1 MTNEE
6 ARRILQCLHDGF
18 DPITGEVLPEEH
30 ICNSAQ
36 VLRALHRAILMLSG
50 TKEHVVPDH
59 EGQLN
64 AGRPWTDEDCSA
76 LRDLYRSGCSMEEI
90 CAKLHRR
97 KCGVVKQLS
106 RLGLVP
112 TKHARAGLPWT
123 SEEDE
128 LLDDLLKCDYT
139 IAQIAEKMERT
150 SFAIFCRLEKRQ
162 GNAAR
167 GEENLFSDQLPPWR
181 YEDTKKLRQMF
192 QQGKSIPEMAVY
204 FHRPESSI
212 SARLFYLGLT
222 KSAPVHL
229 SAAPSEK

>member
-50 TKEHVVPDH
+50 TEEHVVPDH
-59 EGQLN
+59 EGKLN

-97 KCGVVKQLS
+97 KRGVVKQLS

-162 GNAAR
+162 AMPHGVKRICLAISFLHGDMKIPRSSVKCFSKGSLFRKWLYTFTVPKAA
-167 GEENLFSDQLPPWR
+167 FPP
-181 YEDTKKLRQMF
+181 DCF
-192 QQGKSIPEMAVY
+192 I
-204 FHRPESSI
+204 
-212 SARLFYLGLT
+212 
-222 KSAPVHL
+222 
-229 SAAPSEK
+229 

>member
-1 MTNEE
+1 
-6 ARRILQCLHDGF
+6 
-18 DPITGEVLPEEH
+18 
-30 ICNSAQ
+30 
-36 VLRALHRAILMLSG
+36 
-50 TKEHVVPDH
+50 
-59 EGQLN
+59 
-64 AGRPWTDEDCSA
+64 
-76 LRDLYRSGCSMEEI
+76 MEEI

-97 KCGVVKQLS
+97 KRGVVKQLS

-167 GEENLFSDQLPPWR
+167 GEENLFSDQLPCNGVNSK
-181 YEDTKKLRQMF
+181 TK
-192 QQGKSIPEMAVY
+192 G
-204 FHRPESSI
+204 
-212 SARLFYLGLT
+212 T
-222 KSAPVHL
+222 
-229 SAAPSEK
+229 